1 MLSRVSKAAVNNS
14 LLDCDIPASYL
25 HILYCILCRNWEIS
39 FPLNYFFY
47 NFCVNYPFA
56 TKFTQKE
63 LASIEITL
71 AIVLYRT
78 TGGVANSSN
87 KLARRITIYFH

>member
-14 LLDCDIPASYL
+14 LLDCDIPASHL
-25 HILYCILCRNWEIS
+25 LILCCILCRNWEIS

-56 TKFTQKE
+56 QKE
-63 LASIEITL
+63 LASIEKPL

-87 KLARRITIYFH
+87 KLARSIMIYFH